1 MPQIN
6 ACLAKLRTSPRL
18 SASVAQADA
27 MVAFLAEGFLLTSE
41 QDRALF
47 QALADCI
54 EQNALEFPLPAAP
67 SSNLAGSIFCARRP
81 SLVAHS

>member
-18 SASVAQADA
+18 SPAVAQADA
-27 MVAFLAEGFLLTSE
+27 MLVVLAEAFVLTPE
-41 QDRALF
+41 QDRAVF

-54 EQNALEFPLPAAP
+54 EQNGPEFPLPERP
-67 SSNLAGSIFCARRP
+67 SLVPADSIFCARRP